1 MAKQKS
7 EAELTRLIKAYANK
21 VASELPERLTKGQ
34 KSRRKVN
41 YRKHKRQVDIDRI
54 EQSYNQLDG
63 EWREWLEVARR
74 YERKVLSQDRL
85 DTRHNIMIELARARA
100 RDGKPLPL
108 LRAYRIASLT
118 VALYWRELNK
128 ASVKVCILN
137 GLPKIPDYSSC
148 SFKHKPSKCRECAFL
163 AIRPIQSLDSEV
175 IDGEGNK
182 VRLLDTVA
190 SDKALDLPD
199 TYYDVKTWL
208 LGCPVKLVQIANK
221 KLDGKPLDAKDR
233 MYLMRYRRQ
242 EQKSLF

>member
-85 DTRHNIMIELARARA
+85 DTRHNIMIELA
-100 RDGKPLPL
+100 
-108 LRAYRIASLT
+108 
-118 VALYWRELNK
+118 
-128 ASVKVCILN
+128 VKVCILN